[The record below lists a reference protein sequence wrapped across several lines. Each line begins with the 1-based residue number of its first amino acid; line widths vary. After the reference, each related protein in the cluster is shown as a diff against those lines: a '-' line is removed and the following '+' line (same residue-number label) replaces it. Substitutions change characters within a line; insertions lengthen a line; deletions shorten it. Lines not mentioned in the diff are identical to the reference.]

1 MFDLFLKCSSGEIF
15 FCREQLPEQFWRE
28 IVAAWR
34 AIQPDLH
41 LNVASLANIEALD
54 SVEPEDSNAAWLKQ
68 NWWQTQVDAHFKLNA
83 PERLR
88 ALQTLNSAHRATDIT
103 SLVSSDEGPVDF
115 LSRKAS
121 RMRTG
126 LALDALDFRSCPG
139 CGVMYNSGDYVLCC
153 RKQDIYAR
161 HNEIRNELADLCSD
175 LNLHVDVE
183 KGPNGTL
190 LRPADV
196 LVHGFVDE
204 ALAWSTLC
212 KLQSKSRR
220 CNQASWPKRWSNKK
234 SAKRCVSA
242 TAGGSSP
249 LSSKRSASSAAR
261 PSS

>member
-1 MFDLFLKCSSGEIF
+1 MNT
-15 FCREQLPEQFWRE
+15 QLE
-28 IVAAWR
+28 V
-34 AIQPDLH
+34 
-41 LNVASLANIEALD
+41 
-54 SVEPEDSNAAWLKQ
+54 
-68 NWWQTQVDAHFKLNA
+68 HFKLNA

-88 ALQTLNSAHRATDIT
+88 ALQTLNAAHRATDIT
-103 SLVSSDEGPVDF
+103 SLVSSEEGPVD
-115 LSRKAS
+115 LSSRSWTLLA

-126 LALDALDFRSCPG
+126 LALDALDFRPCPG
-139 CGVMYNSGDYVLCC
+139 CGVMMDNSGDHVLCC
-153 RKQDIYAR
+153 HKLGSYAR